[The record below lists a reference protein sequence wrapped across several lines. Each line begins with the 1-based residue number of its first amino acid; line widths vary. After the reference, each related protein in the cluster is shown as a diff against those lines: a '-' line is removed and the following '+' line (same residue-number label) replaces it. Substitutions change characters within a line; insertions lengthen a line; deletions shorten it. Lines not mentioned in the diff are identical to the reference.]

1 MTTRSSSNLRS
12 QGAQAESVYTSNLSP
27 PPTDQRSGHLSSTRS
42 QDQIQWRRGRNPH
55 RRAIKLPSAQPL
67 PRHFVKRCY
76 TLLQIRGKG
85 VYRGW
90 DSDDVYPRS
99 GGDPRRWMR
108 CGEKLPWVRSISPP
122 EQSMMSIFI
131 GRRTLPASTQT
142 PRGYVHTERR
152 RRDSFTPRISHCH
165 SRPESP
171 MKNSSRKA
179 VEGKAIGGYLTGD
192 EVIKFSSRGAERT
205 GGEVPVMKT
214 QTARQE
220 QAGRGHGSGN
230 SEQLGRSFGGGR
242 RPHWE
247 TWRGKRTR
255 LVFMAVAPCRF
266 TGDGHAKVLPSRS
279 ARSTRRTSIC
289 TRVNPRRMRR
299 S

>member
-165 SRPESP
+165 SRPTARPS
-171 MKNSSRKA
+171 
-179 VEGKAIGGYLTGD
+179 THH
-192 EVIKFSSRGAERT
+192 FSS
-205 GGEVPVMKT
+205 
-214 QTARQE
+214 
-220 QAGRGHGSGN
+220 S
-230 SEQLGRSFGGGR
+230 
-242 RPHWE
+242 
-247 TWRGKRTR
+247 
-255 LVFMAVAPCRF
+255 
-266 TGDGHAKVLPSRS
+266 
-279 ARSTRRTSIC
+279 
-289 TRVNPRRMRR
+289 
-299 S
+299 